1 MVIKHIITKDKEG
14 QYYTIPFDVPENV
27 TKITVT
33 YDYYKPT
40 KGLMGDLK
48 PSTSVLRTKRAISS
62 AGQAVLIKAYM
73 SENMIPPRGTFAK
86 GSTRVAGI
94 LSSVLIM

>member
-1 MVIKHIITKDKEG
+1 MVIKHTITKDKEG

-40 KGLMGDLK
+40 MGLMGDLK
-48 PSTSVLRTKRAISS
+48 PSNTIDIGLADERGNFLGWSGS
-62 AGQAVLIKAYM
+62 AHKSI
-73 SENMIPPRGTFAK
+73 
-86 GSTRVAGI
+86 
-94 LSSVLIM
+94 